1 MHSHHRFFLR
11 TQLEVV
17 RAAALCNHNDDAPP
31 ANTYIHIRT
40 RTHAYCRHEAF
51 EEIMVPIPSSA
62 SASASTS
69 TSSTFSSS
77 KDKGKGKAPLK
88 KQASGIGLA
97 RTPVVESVGWMAY
110 LGSFFEAVVPSA
122 AVELRDCLIENFSA
136 DLLEGQVSRFF

>member
-31 ANTYIHIRT
+31 PANTYIHIHI

-51 EEIMVPIPSSA
+51 EEIMVPIPS